1 MIQSEEL
8 PARKVAGRWM
18 IEADD
23 LPLTTG
29 QREAVARK
37 ERQLRSAVEEGLGIT
52 EDGERKP
59 RYSLRDLKAFQIVL
73 PIYRQTAQT
82 FGEGHPAATSLRKA
96 LDQLSLGCHR
106 FERQHKIEA
115 YRQARDFT
123 SLAVCELAL
132 AETAEAETLINAL
145 EQNLMAALA
154 GLLRKMEGGRN
165 R

>member
-1 MIQSEEL
+1 MIQAENL
-8 PARKVAGRWM
+8 PARKVAGRWL

-29 QREAVARK
+29 QREAVDRK
-37 ERQLRSAVEEGLGIT
+37 ERQLRSAVEEGLGIA
-52 EDGERKP
+52 DGGERKP
-59 RYSLRDLKAFQIVL
+59 RYSLRDLKAFQIML
-73 PIYRQTAQT
+73 PIYRQTTQT
-82 FGEGHPAATSLRKA
+82 LGAGHPAAAALRKA

-106 FERQHKIEA
+106 FERQQKIEA
-115 YRQARDFT
+115 YRQSRDFT

-132 AETAEAETLINAL
+132 AETAEADTLINAL

-154 GLLRKMEGGRN
+154 GLLRKMEGGRS